1 MATERNPF
9 EMISEQV
16 GNVVPLPDMTETAD
30 ATFEVDPTDGGI
42 IVDFSET
49 VEMEATEDIT
59 EWYGDLS
66 ETLDEEALGDIANDV
81 IDNYQADKDSRADWE
96 SMFERGFDLL
106 GLKLEQGS
114 EPFDGACTAV
124 HPLLI
129 ESAVKFQSKA
139 SGELFPV
146 GGPVKTQILGKSTP
160 EKEMQANRV
169 QNFMNYQLTEQMPEY
184 FDEFERML
192 FHLPLIGS
200 AFKKLYYDATLKRPA
215 SEFIPIDQFYVSYYA
230 TNLRNADRY
239 THVIYRSPVEI
250 ARDIRAGVYQ
260 EVDLPT
266 PSMGDVPTF
275 TEKMDT
281 ILGLSPSSDHDP
293 QYILLEQ
300 HCYLDIEDDDVS
312 LPYIVTVEQQS
323 RQVLSIRRNYKQ
335 DDPNKEKISHFV
347 HYRFVPGFGFY
358 GLGLIHFLGNLTMS
372 ATAAMRSLIDA
383 GQFANLPGGFK
394 AKGVRM
400 VGDNDP
406 IAPGEFKE
414 VEATGID
421 LSKAI
426 VTLPY
431 KEPSATL
438 HQMLNFVT
446 VAGQKFADSTE
457 QVISDAASYG
467 PVGTTMALLEASS
480 KFFSAI
486 HKRVHKSQK
495 DEFNILAR
503 IDYDYLPREYPYDVP
518 NEDRS
523 IFKKDFDGRIDVLP
537 VSDPN
542 IPSNAHRMMMAN
554 MALQM
559 AQQSPPGMFNLEAL
573 NRTILNAAN
582 MPNIEEILPPK
593 IEPKPIDPV
602 SDIMAATKGIPIAA
616 FPGQNHDA
624 HIQVKTAYLQ
634 DPMNGANPI
643 MERIR
648 PILESNIQEHSVMK
662 YQEQM
667 NGLSQQIMQGSPDN
681 PAVLEMAL
689 AQAAQQVMNAN
700 QAMGQAQSPE
710 QQLVAL
716 EQAKVELE
724 KQKIQYDTEAQAAEM
739 VLKNKK
745 LELEENDQIIKMME
759 SSAAENFKTN
769 KDEEDRLLKAGL
781 KSVDVITQAEMKQH
795 EMAHQKELKEMEV
808 MAKSIDEKAK
818 LEIKEHEMDHQREMK
833 DHEIDHEREIKE
845 MELMI
850 KDMIE
855 ERRLDFEV
863 QKEVSRVVNEN
874 LKNNSENIGQQ
885 ELNLMIQIAIDQVE
899 ENENDEEG

>member
-1 MATERNPF
+1 MATERNPY
-9 EMISEQV
+9 EMISNEEV
-16 GNVVPLPDMTETAD
+16 DSNVISMEEALEDTSN
-30 ATFEVDPTDGGI
+30 ATFEVDPSDGGI
-42 IVDFSET
+42 LVDFSEEN
-49 VEMEATEDIT
+49 VEMEASKDIA
-59 EWYGDLS
+59 EWYGDLA
-66 ETLDEEALGDIANDV
+66 ETLEEDDLVDIASDV
-81 IDNYQADKDSRADWE
+81 IENFEADKDSRADWE

-106 GLKLEQGS
+106 GLKLEPGS

-139 SGELFPV
+139 SGELFPT
-146 GGPVKTQILGKSTP
+146 GGPVKTRIFGKSTP
-160 EKEMQANRV
+160 EKELQANRV
-169 QNFMNYQLTEQMPEY
+169 QNFMNYQLTNQMPEY

-200 AFKKLYYDATLKRPA
+200 AFKKLYYDATTKRPH

-230 TNLRNADRY
+230 TDLGNADRY
-239 THVIYRSPVEI
+239 THVIYRSPIEI

-266 PSMGDVPTF
+266 PSSSNITPF

-300 HCYLDIEDDDVS
+300 HCYLNIEDEEEA

-335 DDPNKEKISHFV
+335 DDVNKEKVSHFV

-400 VGDNDP
+400 VGDNEP

-414 VEATGID
+414 VEATGVD

-426 VTLPY
+426 VPLPY
-431 KEPSATL
+431 KEPSSTL
-438 HQMLNFVT
+438 FQMLNFVAT
-446 VAGQKFADSTE
+446 AGQKFADSTE

-480 KFFSAI
+480 KFFTAI
-486 HKRVHKSQK
+486 HKRLHKSQK

-503 IDYDYLPREYPYDVP
+503 IDYDYLPEEYPYDVP
-518 NEDRS
+518 YEDRS
-523 IFKKDFDGRIDVLP
+523 IFKKDFDGRVDIIP

-573 NRTILNAAN
+573 NRTILNASN
-582 MPNIEEILPPK
+582 MPNVEEILPPK
-593 IEPKPIDPV
+593 IEPKPMDPV
-602 SDIMAATKGIPIAA
+602 SDIMAATKGVPIAA

-624 HIQVKTAYLQ
+624 HIQVKMAYLQ

-643 MERIR
+643 MERIT
-648 PILESNIQEHSVMK
+648 PILQSNIQEHSVLK

-667 NGLSQQIMQGSPDN
+667 SGVTQQMMQQNPETANN
-681 PAVLEMAL
+681 PATVEMAM
-689 AQAAQQVMNAN
+689 AQAAQQIMNAN
-700 QAMGQAQSPE
+700 QAMGMAQSPE

-716 EQAKVELE
+716 EQAKVELQ
-724 KQKIQYDTEAQAAEM
+724 KQKIQSDTMTNAAELE
-739 VLKNKK
+739 LKNKK
-745 LELEENDQIIKMME
+745 LELEENEQIIGMLKTGT
-759 SSAAENFKTN
+759 SDNFKRE
-769 KDEEDRLLKAGL
+769 KSEADRN
-781 KSVDVITQAEMKQH
+781 S
-795 EMAHQKELKEMEV
+795 KEKLKEMEIV
-808 MAKSIDEKAK
+808 GKAAIEEFKIDSDSKQKLMNFLKDTFETKMKENKDLDIKGLDALVKMAIAQQK
-818 LEIKEHEMDHQREMK
+818 EMK
-833 DHEIDHEREIKE
+833 
-845 MELMI
+845 
-850 KDMIE
+850 
-855 ERRLDFEV
+855 
-863 QKEVSRVVNEN
+863 
-874 LKNNSENIGQQ
+874 
-885 ELNLMIQIAIDQVE
+885 
-899 ENENDEEG
+899 NDEEG

>member
-1 MATERNPF
+1 MATERNPY
-9 EMISEQV
+9 ETISEEV
-16 GNVVPLPDMTETAD
+16 SNVIPMPEVEDTSN
-30 ATFEVDPTDGGI
+30 ATFEVDPTDGGV
-42 IVDFSET
+42 IVDFSEEN
-49 VEMEATEDIT
+49 VEMEASEDIA
-59 EWYGDLS
+59 EWYGDLA
-66 ETLDEEALGDIANDV
+66 ETLEEDDLVDIASDV
-81 IDNYQADKDSRADWE
+81 IENFEADKDSRADWE
-96 SMFERGFDLL
+96 SMFERGCDLL
-106 GLKLEQGS
+106 GLKLEPGS

-139 SGELFPV
+139 SGELFPTN
-146 GGPVKTQILGKSTP
+146 GPVKARIFGSSTP
-160 EKEMQANRV
+160 EKELQANRV

-200 AFKKLYYDATLKRPA
+200 AFKKLYYDATTKRPH

-230 TNLRNADRY
+230 TDLGNADRY
-239 THVIYRSPVEI
+239 THVIYRSPIEI

-266 PSMGDVPTF
+266 PSSSSITPF

-300 HCYLDIEDDDVS
+300 HCYLNIEDEEEA

-335 DDPNKEKISHFV
+335 DDVNKEKVSHFV

-400 VGDNDP
+400 VGDNEP

-414 VEATGID
+414 VEATGVD

-426 VTLPY
+426 VPLPY
-431 KEPSATL
+431 KEPSSTLYNMLQFVAT
-438 HQMLNFVT
+438 
-446 VAGQKFADSTE
+446 AGQKFADSTE

-480 KFFSAI
+480 KFFTAI
-486 HKRVHKSQK
+486 HKRLHKSQK

-503 IDYDYLPREYPYDVP
+503 IDYDYLPEEYPYDVP
-518 NEDRS
+518 YEDRS
-523 IFKKDFDGRIDVLP
+523 IFKKDFDGRVDIIP

-582 MPNIEEILPPK
+582 MPNVEEILPPK
-593 IEPKPIDPV
+593 IEPKPMDPV
-602 SDIMAATKGIPIAA
+602 SDIMAATKGVPIAA

-624 HIQVKTAYLQ
+624 HVQVKMAYLQ

-643 MERIR
+643 MERIA
-648 PILESNIQEHSVMK
+648 PILQSNIQEHSVMK

-667 NGLSQQIMQGSPDN
+667 SGITQQMMQQN
-681 PAVLEMAL
+681 PQAASNPSAVEMAM
-689 AQAAQQVMNAN
+689 AEAAQQVMNAN

-710 QQLVAL
+710 QQLVSL

-724 KQKIQYDTEAQAAEM
+724 KQKLQQDTMTNAAELE
-739 VLKNKK
+739 LKNKK
-745 LELEENDQIIKMME
+745 LELEENEQIISMLKTGSADNLKREKSEADRSSKERMKEIEIMGKAAIEEFKMDKNE
-759 SSAAENFKTN
+759 EKEVLKVLKDLFDSQIKDN
-769 KDEEDRLLKAGL
+769 KELDIKGL
-781 KSVDVITQAEMKQH
+781 DALVK
-795 EMAHQKELKEMEV
+795 MAIAQQKE
-808 MAKSIDEKAK
+808 
-818 LEIKEHEMDHQREMK
+818 IK
-833 DHEIDHEREIKE
+833 
-845 MELMI
+845 
-850 KDMIE
+850 
-855 ERRLDFEV
+855 
-863 QKEVSRVVNEN
+863 
-874 LKNNSENIGQQ
+874 
-885 ELNLMIQIAIDQVE
+885 
-899 ENENDEEG
+899 NDEER

>member
-1 MATERNPF
+1 MAIEQNPF
-9 EMISEQV
+9 EQMPTEENI
-16 GNVVPLPDMTETAD
+16 NVLPEAVEEEDMN
-30 ATFEVDPTDGGI
+30 ATFEIDDDGGV
-42 IVDFSET
+42 IVDFSSA
-49 VEMEATEDIT
+49 VEMEANEEIG
-59 EWYGDLS
+59 EWYDNLAEEMDEGDLS
-66 ETLDEEALGDIANDV
+66 EIASDV
-81 IDNYQADKDSRADWE
+81 IDNFEADKDSRSEWE

-114 EPFDGACTAV
+114 EPFEGACTAV

-139 SGELFPV
+139 SNELFPSS
-146 GGPVKTQILGKSTP
+146 GPVKTQIIGSSSP
-160 EKEMQANRV
+160 EKELQANRV
-169 QNFMNYQLTEQMPEY
+169 QNFMNYQVTEQMPEF

-200 AFKKLYYDATLKRPA
+200 AFKKLYYDATVKRPK

-230 TNLRNADRY
+230 TDLSNADRY

-250 ARDIRAGVYQ
+250 QKDIRAGVYAN
-260 EVDLPT
+260 VDLPD
-266 PSMGDVPTF
+266 PSMNASTAF
-275 TEKMDT
+275 SEKMDT
-281 ILGLSPSSDHDP
+281 IIGLSPSSDNDP
-293 QYILLEQ
+293 QYVLLEQ
-300 HCYLDIEDDDVS
+300 HCYLDLEEEGVFY
-312 LPYIVTVEQQS
+312 PYIVTVEQES

-335 DDPNKEKISHFV
+335 DDPNKEKVSHFV

-394 AKGVRM
+394 AKGVRV
-400 VGDNDP
+400 VGDNEP
-406 IAPGEFKE
+406 VSPGEFKE

-426 VTLPY
+426 VPLPY
-431 KEPSATL
+431 KEPSSTL
-438 HQMLNFVT
+438 FQMLNFVT
-446 VAGQKFADSTE
+446 AAGQKFADSTE

-486 HKRVHKSQK
+486 HKRLHKSQK
-495 DEFNILAR
+495 DEFRILAR
-503 IDYDYLPREYPYDVP
+503 IDYEYLPEEYPYDVP
-518 NEDRS
+518 YETRS
-523 IFKKDFDGRIDVLP
+523 IFKRDFDGRIDIIP

-559 AQQSPPGMFNLEAL
+559 AQQSPPGMFNIEAL

-582 MPNIEEILPPK
+582 MPNLDEILPPK
-593 IEPKPIDPV
+593 IEPQPLDPV

-624 HIQVKTAYLQ
+624 HIQVKMAYLQ
-634 DPMNGANPI
+634 DPQNGANPI
-643 MERIR
+643 MQRIA
-648 PILESNIQEHSVMK
+648 PILQSNIQEHSVMK

-667 NGLSQQIMQGSPDN
+667 NGVSQEVLQQVPANSRT
-681 PAVLEMAL
+681 PAVVEMAM

-724 KQKIQYDTEAQAAEM
+724 KQKLQAESVTDAAEM
-739 VLKNKK
+739 ELKNK
-745 LELEENDQIIKMME
+745 E
-759 SSAAENFKTN
+759 
-769 KDEEDRLLKAGL
+769 
-781 KSVDVITQAEMKQH
+781 
-795 EMAHQKELKEMEV
+795 
-808 MAKSIDEKAK
+808 
-818 LEIKEHEMDHQREMK
+818 LEIKETAQIIDMLKATGQAKSREQQG
-833 DHEIDHEREIKE
+833 ELNRESKEAIKE
-845 MELMI
+845 AELQTKLQIEESKIELDQRKELAKYISEMLKQQMQDQKELDQTAI
-850 KDMIE
+850 ENMIE
-855 ERRLDFEV
+855 LANQQLTEMRNDAER
-863 QKEVSRVVNEN
+863 
-874 LKNNSENIGQQ
+874 
-885 ELNLMIQIAIDQVE
+885 
-899 ENENDEEG
+899 